1 MYLIT
6 NLTKPIND
14 NYRLQLWS
22 ANWESRQLGK
32 LRSFQGWTAP
42 CPNDFRRQS
51 EAERLFQPTG
61 WSFGDGWRWFS
72 MLKQPLLNIERPKN
86 FWLVVW
92 NMVFMIFH
100 ILGIIIPINFYMF
113 QRGWNHQP
121 DLVLQKI
128 RKWMSTKTRD
138 ILSGK
143 IVWKME
149 DFPLAS

>member
-22 ANWESRQLGK
+22 ANWESRQLDK

-42 CPNDFRRQS
+42 CPTDFRRQS

-100 ILGIIIPINFYMF
+100 ILGIIIPINFHIF

-143 IVWKME
+143 IVW
-149 DFPLAS
+149 